1 MRILI
6 GLGHPAH
13 YHLFKNLIKHCEKN
27 NYPYKVIVLDKDEL
41 EKLLANDNIPYEKL
55 LQKKSTRSLKIKYQE
70 LKKANRLFDE
80 IVKVFKPDLLVGCI
94 NQIAYIGWKRKIPSV
109 FFAEDDFRATF
120 LQGVLIYP
128 FIKSILTPD
137 VTNVGVF
144 RRKQVKHKS
153 YHELAYLHPNHFKAD
168 KEKIKNLLNSDK
180 PYFILR
186 FSNLKAYHDI
196 NKGGI
201 NQVIARKLIEILKP
215 HGNIYITSER
225 ELESEFEPYRIAIN
239 PLDMHDALYYAQMFI
254 GDSQTMTAE
263 AAVLGTPALRF
274 NDFVGKLGYLE
285 DLEHSYQLTFGFK
298 TSQETELFEKTKELL
313 IIENIKEEWKKR
325 RLRMLDDKLDFAKFS
340 EWFVENYPDSVRI
353 MNDNPDYQFRFK

>member
-1 MRILI
+1 
-6 GLGHPAH
+6 
-13 YHLFKNLIKHCEKN
+13 LFKNLIKYCEKK
-27 NYPYKVIVLDKDEL
+27 NYHYKVIVLNKDGL
-41 EKLLANDNIPYEKL
+41 ENLLIDDNIPYKKL
-55 LQKKSTRSLKIKYQE
+55 LQKKNTRSLIIKYKE
-70 LKKANRLFDE
+70 LKIANKQFDE

-94 NQIAYIGWKRKIPSV
+94 NQIAHIGWKRKIPSV

-120 LQGVLIYP
+120 LQGMLTYP
-128 FIKSILTPD
+128 FIKIILTPD
-137 VTNVGVF
+137 VTNVGMF

-168 KEKIKNLLNSDK
+168 KDKIKSLLNNDR
-180 PYFILR
+180 PYYILR

-196 NKGGI
+196 NKKGI
-201 NQVIARKLIEILKP
+201 NQVIAKKLIEILKP

-225 ELESEFEPYRIAIN
+225 ELESELEPYRISIN

-285 DLEHSYQLTFGFK
+285 DLEHTYHLTFGFK
-298 TSQETELFEKTKELL
+298 TCQETELLKKTKELL
-313 IIENIKEEWKKR
+313 LTENIKVEWKKR

-340 EWFVENYPDSVRI
+340 EWFIENCSDSATK
-353 MNDNPDYQFRFK
+353 MKKNPDYQVRFK